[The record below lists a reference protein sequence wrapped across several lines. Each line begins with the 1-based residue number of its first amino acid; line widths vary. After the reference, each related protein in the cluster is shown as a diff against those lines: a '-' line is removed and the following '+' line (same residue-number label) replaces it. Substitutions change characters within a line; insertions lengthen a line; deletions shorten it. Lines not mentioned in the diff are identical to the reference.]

1 MLFLR
6 KLDPKKDISNKYKK
20 WMNDKE
26 VHKFSAQKLKKHSL
40 SSIRKYVKE
49 MNNSKNEILL
59 GIFIKKII
67 KRIT

>member
-26 VHKFSAQKLKKHSL
+26 VHKFSAQKLK
-40 SSIRKYVKE
+40 
-49 MNNSKNEILL
+49 N
-59 GIFIKKII
+59 II
-67 KRIT
+67 YHQSENM